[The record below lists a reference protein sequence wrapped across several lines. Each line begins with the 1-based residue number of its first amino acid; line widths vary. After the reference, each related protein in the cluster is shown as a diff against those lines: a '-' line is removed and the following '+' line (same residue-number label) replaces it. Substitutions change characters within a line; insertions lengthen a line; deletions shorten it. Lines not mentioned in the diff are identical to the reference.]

1 VEAGSSTAKT
11 HTSAT
16 TSTSTSTGSD
26 TSLADLPYVSDEPL
40 SSLEKPDR
48 GFSTAGWILIGLL
61 LACGVAMLRKTHLRR
76 PVV

>member
-1 VEAGSSTAKT
+1 MEAGSSTAKT

-16 TSTSTSTGSD
+16 TSTTSGSD
-26 TSLADLPYVSDEPL
+26 TGSADFPYVSDEPL
-40 SSLEKPDR
+40 SGLEKPDW

-61 LACGVAMLRKTHLRR
+61 LACGVALLRKTHLRR